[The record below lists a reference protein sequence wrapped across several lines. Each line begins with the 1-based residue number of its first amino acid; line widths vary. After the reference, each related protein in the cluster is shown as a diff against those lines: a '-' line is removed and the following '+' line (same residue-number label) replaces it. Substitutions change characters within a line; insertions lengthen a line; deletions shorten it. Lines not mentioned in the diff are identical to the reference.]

1 VIVDTGQATEVTSQR
16 VLSKCGWSPFEGE
29 TFRSAIVSTL
39 VNGQPVWHDG
49 QIVESDAAARLQFQ
63 HDVRG

>member
-1 VIVDTGQATEVTSQR
+1 V
-16 VLSKCGWSPFEGE
+16 

-49 QIVESDAAARLQFQ
+49 RIVESDSAARLKFMPTN
-63 HDVRG
+63 RG